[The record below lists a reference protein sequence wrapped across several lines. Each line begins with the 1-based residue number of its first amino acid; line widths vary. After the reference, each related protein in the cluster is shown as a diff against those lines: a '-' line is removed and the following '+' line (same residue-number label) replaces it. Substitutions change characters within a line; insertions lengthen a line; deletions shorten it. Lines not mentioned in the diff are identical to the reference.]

1 METLFQRYG
10 CSKPMGEDVFGAHR
24 AAQEEVVDTMNK
36 DLFLT
41 TLNNYVRWSTRQ
53 GHFHPEM
60 QRDLTKINRARLNQ
74 YAGAG
79 AGILFAG
86 TVWNPNFVKRR
97 SWYMRKIAVVGWGLV
112 GFSLGRRYYED

>member
-41 TLNNYVRWSTRQ
+41 TLNNYVRWSTR
-53 GHFHPEM
+53 
-60 QRDLTKINRARLNQ
+60 
-74 YAGAG
+74 
-79 AGILFAG
+79 
-86 TVWNPNFVKRR
+86 
-97 SWYMRKIAVVGWGLV
+97 
-112 GFSLGRRYYED
+112 